1 MIPHEYIEEL
11 TRRTDIVD
19 LVGSYVQLK
28 RKGRLYGGLCPFHS
42 EKTPS
47 FYVYPDTQS
56 FYCFGC
62 GAGGDAITFAKKIN
76 SISYGEA
83 VKLLAGRAGMPEP
96 QEDDK
101 TGRMRSRILS
111 MNKEAARFF
120 HACLNSTVEEAYWRR
135 RGLDDKTIV
144 RFGLGYAPNDGQ
156 ALYQFLRDKGYNQ
169 QELDAS
175 GLFKRSQSGRI
186 YCLFWKRV
194 MTPIFDLR
202 GNIIA
207 FGGRVLDD
215 SKPKYVNSPETL
227 VYHKSETV
235 FALQIAKKSASRR
248 FVLCEGYMDVISMQ
262 QAGIDTAVCACGTA
276 LTPEQVRLISEYAE
290 EVILSYDSDE
300 AGQKATLRSLE
311 LFRNSPVRVGVLQ
324 IPGAKDPD
332 EYIKKYG
339 AERFQALLDG
349 VGNALDFRLKR
360 LRDQYDLKQDAQ
372 RLEYVREAV
381 DMLAER
387 SNPTEQEVYAGRL
400 AEETNI
406 SKTAIMTQLAAAVKK
421 AGNKR
426 RRDQNRARLH
436 SGEMNRISV
445 PYSAG
450 GSQALGVASAKIE
463 GRLRTPEY
471 VAAAVSACLAG
482 REGRA
487 YDRDLLKNAFS
498 RSGFTS
504 GYLDGKID
512 GTMFGVRSEAD
523 AELTKKTLPALRE
536 LYRRER
542 SRVPVRMKLE
552 IEGGGEKLTVTDDEG
567 NRAFAYGDAE
577 PQPARTDPTES
588 LQRSL
593 SKTGGT
599 PFAVEK
605 IDVEMDGGPW
615 FVPGSAV
622 NELRRTALEGLQ
634 QKREVLHPWPVN
646 DVTLPPLP
654 LRTLPPHR
662 TLRARFEHWDQ
673 VPERALS
680 GIEYLILPIAQAD
693 RVPREWRSKT
703 ILELPRVMFGALEAD
718 TARRIAATQDAGFA
732 GYEAGNIAHLRLCRG
747 LPLSGGFGLNVTN
760 DLSAQFYADHG
771 LDSILILPEVKD
783 SDISTIAPTKNGKPV
798 PTGVLIYG
806 HMPLMV
812 TRACPLQNIHDCTHC
827 DKTGVLTDRKAK
839 KFPVRCGMG
848 VRTIYNPVPI
858 YMGDKPG
865 ALTVDY
871 GVAYFT
877 LETREEAAA
886 ILDAIRQ
893 HAPFEGDFTRGLYFK
908 GTN

>member
-11 TRRTDIVD
+11 TRRTDIVE

-62 GAGGDAITFAKKIN
+62 GAGGDAINFAKKIN
-76 SISYGEA
+76 SIDYGEA
-83 VKLLAGRAGMPEP
+83 VKMLAARAGMPEP

-120 HACLNSTVEEAYWRR
+120 HACLNSTVEEARQARAYWRR

-248 FVLCEGYMDVISMQ
+248 YVLCEGYMDVISMQ

-276 LTPEQVRLISEYAE
+276 LTPEQVRLISEYAD

-339 AERFQALLDG
+339 AERFRALLDG

-360 LRDQYDLKQDAQ
+360 LRDQYDLKQDSQ

-406 SKTAIMTQLAAAVKK
+406 SKNAIMTQLATAVKK
-421 AGNKR
+421 AGSKR
-426 RRDQNRARLH
+426 RREQNRARLQ
-436 SGEMNRISV
+436 SGEMNQINV

-450 GSQALGVASAKIE
+450 GSQALGVASAEQRILAALLREPSYLKQVQSQLSPDKFVLPQQKELYQAMLTCQEQGIE
-463 GRLRTPEY
+463 ISLSTLRPFVQSEETLNELSRLAAQYSDVNCTP
-471 VAAAVSACLAG
+471 
-482 REGRA
+482 
-487 YDRDLLKNAFS
+487 DDLRL
-498 RSGFTS
+498 
-504 GYLDGKID
+504 YLDRIAQ
-512 GTMFGVRSEAD
+512 GTPIASKAANMSNEDLERYLQSMRE
-523 AELTKKTLPALRE
+523 KKQGDLPA
-536 LYRRER
+536 
-542 SRVPVRMKLE
+542 
-552 IEGGGEKLTVTDDEG
+552 DE
-567 NRAFAYGDAE
+567 
-577 PQPARTDPTES
+577 
-588 LQRSL
+588 
-593 SKTGGT
+593 
-599 PFAVEK
+599 
-605 IDVEMDGGPW
+605 
-615 FVPGSAV
+615 
-622 NELRRTALEGLQ
+622 
-634 QKREVLHPWPVN
+634 
-646 DVTLPPLP
+646 
-654 LRTLPPHR
+654 
-662 TLRARFEHWDQ
+662 
-673 VPERALS
+673 
-680 GIEYLILPIAQAD
+680 
-693 RVPREWRSKT
+693 
-703 ILELPRVMFGALEAD
+703 
-718 TARRIAATQDAGFA
+718 
-732 GYEAGNIAHLRLCRG
+732 
-747 LPLSGGFGLNVTN
+747 
-760 DLSAQFYADHG
+760 
-771 LDSILILPEVKD
+771 
-783 SDISTIAPTKNGKPV
+783 
-798 PTGVLIYG
+798 
-806 HMPLMV
+806 
-812 TRACPLQNIHDCTHC
+812 
-827 DKTGVLTDRKAK
+827 
-839 KFPVRCGMG
+839 
-848 VRTIYNPVPI
+848 
-858 YMGDKPG
+858 
-865 ALTVDY
+865 
-871 GVAYFT
+871 
-877 LETREEAAA
+877 
-886 ILDAIRQ
+886 
-893 HAPFEGDFTRGLYFK
+893 
-908 GTN
+908 